1 MKPLSALTSKIKV
14 KNQVQGF
21 SIIEV
26 AVSMV
31 ILGTTLAY
39 AMPVILQSKIS
50 TNKSQVRAGA
60 MAVSQKIFDNLRG
73 KRFASIPD
81 TEQTDTQLTDT
92 SLPSEALGRKYNVY
106 VLYCEKKGGTPANGS
121 IPAIPGVSEC
131 TSNYRTFKITVRDT
145 KGDQTKDQ
153 SIIYEMEAAFTD
165 FK

>member
-1 MKPLSALTSKIKV
+1 MKPFTALTNKV
-14 KNQVQGF
+14 KNKDCGF

-31 ILGTTLAY
+31 ILGTVLAY

-73 KRFASIPD
+73 RKFSSIPYI
-81 TEQTDTQLTDT
+81 EKTDTQVTDPT
-92 SLPSEALGRKYNVY
+92 IESEALGRRYNVSIH
-106 VLYCEKKGGTPANGS
+106 YCEKKGTPL
-121 IPAIPGVSEC
+121 VSEC
-131 TSNYRTFKITVRDT
+131 ASNYRTFRIVIRD
-145 KGDQTKDQ
+145 KSGVQTSDQ

>member
-1 MKPLSALTSKIKV
+1 MKPLSALTGKIKV

-31 ILGTTLAY
+31 ILGTCLAY

-81 TEQTDTQLTDT
+81 TEKIDTQLTDT
-92 SLPSEALGRKYNVY
+92 TLASEALGRKYNVY
-106 VLYCEKKGGTPANGS
+106 VHYCEKKGTPL
-121 IPAIPGVSEC
+121 VSEC
-131 TSNYRTFKITVRDT
+131 ASNYRTFKIIIRDT
-145 KGDQTKDQ
+145 KGNQSYDQ

>member
-1 MKPLSALTSKIKV
+1 MKSLSALTNKIKLN
-14 KNQVQGF
+14 NQVQGF

-31 ILGTTLAY
+31 ILGTCLAY

-81 TEQTDTQLTDT
+81 TEKTDTQLTDT
-92 SLPSEALGRKYNVY
+92 SLPSEALGKKYNVY
-106 VLYCEKKGGTPANGS
+106 VLYCEKKGAIPASGSTPAT
-121 IPAIPGVSEC
+121 PGTSEC
-131 TSNYRTFKITVRDT
+131 TSNYRTFKVTVRDT

>member
-1 MKPLSALTSKIKV
+1 MKPLLALTNRTKV
-14 KNQVQGF
+14 KNQDSGF

-31 ILGTTLAY
+31 ILGTCLAY

-50 TNKSQVRAGA
+50 TNKSQARAGA

-81 TEQTDTQLTDT
+81 TEKTDTQITDT
-92 SLPSEALGRKYNVY
+92 TLASEALGRKYNVY
-106 VLYCEKKGGTPANGS
+106 VSYCEKKGTP
-121 IPAIPGVSEC
+121 PVSEC
-131 TSNYRTFKITVRDT
+131 ASNYRTFKIVVRDK
-145 KGDQTKDQ
+145 KGDQLSDQ